1 MAHCT
6 ITYLCTTVVIAHH
19 FFFTSVFSYCSKT
32 LKHHQKYKKQLLLF
46 RQYSVN
52 AGVKFQWD
60 TDKPV
65 SSHITPR
72 DQAAVP
78 VFPVALHSFFFPG
91 LNMIQPAK
99 WGSTEFNRST
109 FSSAKWGS
117 IFIFRSQVLLCN
129 WPKKAGIGRWL
140 PCALRGVGL
149 HQ

>member
-19 FFFTSVFSYCSKT
+19 FFTSVFSYCSKT

-46 RQYSVN
+46 RQYSAN